1 MTSFPRGFPSS
12 SISSRRRR
20 SVFAGPAGNGGT
32 RLMTESKTTALA
44 VIENFTPAV
53 LDREAMMEELE
64 GLELTFD
71 RVKIPSGG
79 GLAFEIPLDDD
90 EVDTVKEIV
99 GVIVDHHR
107 VNAYWPAAF
116 SGQGGPPVCSSVD
129 GKTGVALPE
138 AEVAWAGRENACA
151 TCPFNQFGS
160 ADDGTG
166 KACKNMV
173 RLYVLREGEAFPLML
188 TLPPTSIRN
197 WASSLAKRVLGRGL
211 RPHQVVTRIGLKR
224 EQSRSGIAYSQ
235 ATFKLAGVLSTELQ
249 AQMYAYSQS
258 IKRATRG
265 LGITSEDYEVTGASD
280 DEEDAPF

>member
-1 MTSFPRGFPSS
+1 
-12 SISSRRRR
+12 
-20 SVFAGPAGNGGT
+20 
-32 RLMTESKTTALA
+32 MTEKSTALTVVESFA
-44 VIENFTPAV
+44 PVM
-53 LDREAMMEELE
+53 LDSQAIMEELE
-64 GLELTFD
+64 GLDLSFD

-116 SGQGGPPVCSSVD
+116 SGQGQPPACSSVD
-129 GKTGVALPE
+129 GKTGVAAPDADL
-138 AEVAWAGRENACA
+138 AWAGRTQACA
-151 TCPFNQFGS
+151 ECPLNQWGS
-160 ADDGTG
+160 DEGGGGG

-173 RLYVLREGEAFPLML
+173 RIYIVREGDVFPLML

-197 WASSLAKRVLGRGL
+197 WANYLAKRVLAKGL

-235 ATFKLAGVLSTELQ
+235 ATFKLVGVLPEDVQ
-249 AQMYAYSQS
+249 QRMAAYSQS
-258 IKRATRG
+258 IKRVTRG
-265 LGITSEDYEVTGASD
+265 LGITSEDYEVTGTSD
-280 DEEDAPF
+280 DEDAPF

>member
-32 RLMTESKTTALA
+32 RLMAESKTTALA
-44 VIENFTPAV
+44 VIESFTPAV

-107 VNAYWPAAF
+107 VNAYWPSAF
-116 SGQGGPPVCSSVD
+116 SGQE
-129 GKTGVALPE
+129 GKTGVALPGS
-138 AEVAWAGRENACA
+138 EVSWAGREQSCA
-151 TCPFNQFGS
+151 PCPLNQWGS
-160 ADDGTG
+160 DEGGGGG

-173 RLYVLREGEAFPLML
+173 RLYILREGDVFPLML
-188 TLPPTSIRN
+188 TLPPTSIKN
-197 WASSLAKRVLGRGL
+197 WSNYLAKRVL
-211 RPHQVVTRIGLKR
+211 
-224 EQSRSGIAYSQ
+224 
-235 ATFKLAGVLSTELQ
+235 
-249 AQMYAYSQS
+249 
-258 IKRATRG
+258 
-265 LGITSEDYEVTGASD
+265 
-280 DEEDAPF
+280 